1 MKNYIK
7 FLVLMAAFLFLVS
20 VSVLKV
26 NAEETGEKETEN
38 TNKYS
43 YTVVYNYTADNYGI
57 NANAVYT
64 YKIYSEKPV
73 YIYYRYTDEPATY
86 PEFFCGDLENIDEY
100 FGGTYGYNF
109 SYSGFVKYG
118 NGTTGIPKTLY
129 TSAFVYK
136 GVTRYTITTDCPI
149 FSSREA
155 MQNYIKTGDESGWI
169 NKPEDIKYDNFY
181 LLGFQCDSSIRASW
195 QGINTDL
202 DIDLAKV
209 EIQVKPTYYF
219 MLESGE
225 EEQAFSSPGTISV
238 PYIDGSFY
246 KSYSDYYKNNPY
258 AGRSELY
265 LTFTPV
271 YKENSAT
278 AAYYGRSIIVVI
290 DKNGEITDLN
300 SGASTVPV
308 YDNDFYL
315 LNFTSVS
322 EFHNFGD
329 SFIYAYWTGSS
340 IDSTVEYL
348 YSDIKIQ
355 LYCNDGVFDSQLQ
368 DSSFKWIDYKTDD
381 IFSINS
387 KTIKFNLT
395 VLADYC
401 NSQGYYWG
409 KKNYR
414 GNYTNEVIRLIPY
427 YVTRDGTYYGR
438 AVEISLSA
446 LGGVKSTMQ
455 VEGDV
460 LSEDSDYLD
469 RKDLTDDYYTDHSPI
484 GDLVDDIISGNTA
497 DMDINS
503 LTFNF
508 FALLKTMLQACGQ
521 FPALVANVFSFLPGY
536 YSSMLIVGL
545 GLIILLRIL
554 GR

>member
-7 FLVLMAAFLFLVS
+7 FLVLMAVFLFLVS
-20 VSVLKV
+20 ACALTA
-26 NAEETGEKETEN
+26 NAEDGAEQEETKYRYKTEITIN
-38 TNKYS
+38 YVDYGKWTGGTAT
-43 YTVVYNYTADNYGI
+43 YT
-57 NANAVYT
+57 
-64 YKIYSEKPV
+64 IYSDEPF
-73 YIYYRYTDEPATY
+73 YIFYLHTDEPATY
-86 PEFFCGDLENIDEY
+86 PRYYCGNPDDFDFDNAKGYTTIANTSVS
-100 FGGTYGYNF
+100 GTL
-109 SYSGFVKYG
+109 
-118 NGTTGIPKTLY
+118 TLADGSKQMVSLF
-129 TSAFVYK
+129 TSALIYQ
-136 GVTRYTITTDCPI
+136 GNIRATMTATCPI
-149 FSSREA
+149 FYSAEA
-155 MQNYIKTGDESGWI
+155 LKNYLETGDESGWT

-181 LLGFQCDSSIRASW
+181 LLGFQCDSSVRASW

-238 PYIDGSFY
+238 PYTDGSFY
-246 KSYSDYYKNNPY
+246 KAYSDYYKDNPY

-290 DKNGEITDLN
+290 DENGKITDLN

-355 LYCNDGVFDSQLQ
+355 LYCNDGVFNSQLQ
-368 DSSFKWIDYKTDD
+368 DSTFKWIDYKTDD

-460 LSEDSDYLD
+460 LSEDSDYLN

-497 DMDINS
+497 DLDINS
-503 LTFNF
+503 LTFDF
-508 FALLKTMLQACGQ
+508 FSLLKTMLQACGQ